1 MTRLALLVAGWVLV
15 ATRPVFAASG
25 GEGHAVFPLWELV
38 NFAIL
43 VGGLVYL
50 GRGPLRELFATRR
63 ATIANEIEAAS
74 ELLAQAEARNA
85 EWQQKIADLDRELDV
100 IRETAR
106 RRAEQERERILAE
119 ANEAAQR
126 IQRDAVASVEHE
138 LRRAQSQLREEAAS
152 LATELAAGMLRD
164 QVGDGD
170 RDRLMDEFISSVGTP
185 SRASAGG
192 ES

>member
-1 MTRLALLVAGWVLV
+1 MVA
-15 ATRPVFAASG
+15 ARPVFAASG
-25 GEGHAVFPLWELV
+25 GEETAGFPVWELA

-43 VGGLVYL
+43 VGGLALV
-50 GRGPLRELFATRR
+50 GRGPLKEMFATRR
-63 ATIANEIEAAS
+63 ATIANEIETAA

-85 EWQQKIADLDRELDV
+85 EWQQKLNDLDRELDE
-100 IRETAR
+100 IRDTAR
-106 RRAEQERERILAE
+106 RRAEDERERILAE

-126 IQRDAVASVEHE
+126 IQRDAVASVEYE
-138 LRRAQSQLREEAAS
+138 LRRAQSELREEAAA

-170 RDRLMDEFISSVGTP
+170 RDRLMDEFISSVGVAP
-185 SRASAGG
+185 SAGG